1 MFRSGL
7 SINKLLQK
15 TLQSSKKSCNNNNSL
30 IQKKR
35 FSDMSSIPKPDR
47 TVRKRNKAARTAK
60 NTEKKGEGFP
70 ILFGSI
76 ILSVSAAAYL
86 LHDYYVDT
94 DNSTIKNYFPEF
106 ISKACDKL
114 LFSSNKGVD
123 EPYMYKLIPDFPDD
137 PVYMNVPPGTPAQPL
152 LILDVERCCI
162 GMTYTAADG
171 WRYYK
176 RPGLD
181 TFLKQLEQYYE
192 IVLHHETEEIVDAT
206 TQLIQSSGQFIHLLG
221 PTHAD
226 QRPDG
231 SIRKRLDLMNRP
243 MSTILLIDD
252 DPESFQGFEENT
264 LQIEPMRE
272 VDDPLFES
280 DDILLRLIPLL
291 QNMVH
296 HEKKDIPKVLRNLG
310 TRNATQAAE
319 EYEMRKF
326 RIQQANRQKRQGKGL
341 GALVH
346 SSTGA
351 APAPTAVFPE
361 VDLDDNSKGRI
372 IGETKQKQKLP
383 GETAKRRRTE
393 KKQGGLFA
401 WVERHE
407 QDKMEYEM
415 HRNEK
420 MQEIMQKRAQQQQ
433 QQSE

>member
-1 MFRSGL
+1 
-7 SINKLLQK
+7 
-15 TLQSSKKSCNNNNSL
+15 
-30 IQKKR
+30 
-35 FSDMSSIPKPDR
+35 
-47 TVRKRNKAARTAK
+47 
-60 NTEKKGEGFP
+60 
-70 ILFGSI
+70 
-76 ILSVSAAAYL
+76 
-86 LHDYYVDT
+86 
-94 DNSTIKNYFPEF
+94 
-106 ISKACDKL
+106 
-114 LFSSNKGVD
+114 
-123 EPYMYKLIPDFPDD
+123 
-137 PVYMNVPPGTPAQPL
+137 MNVPPGTPAQPL
-152 LILDVERCCI
+152 LILDVERCCL
-162 GMTYTAADG
+162 GMTHTAADG

-192 IVLHHETEEIVDAT
+192 IVLHHETEAAVDAT
-206 TQLIQSSGQFIHLLG
+206 AHLIQSSGQFIHLLG
-221 PTHAD
+221 PSHAD

-243 MSTILLIDD
+243 ISTILLIDD

-272 VDDPLFES
+272 PDDPLFEA

-310 TRNATQAAE
+310 TRDAVQAAE

-326 RIQQANRQKRQGKGL
+326 RIQQADRRKRQGKGL

-346 SSTGA
+346 SATGP

-361 VDLDDNSKGRI
+361 VDYDDKSKDKILGDSQ
-372 IGETKQKQKLP
+372 QKLKLP
-383 GETAKRRRTE
+383 GETAKRRKTE

-401 WVERHE
+401 WVERNE
-407 QDKMEYEM
+407 QDKMENEM
-415 HRNEK
+415 RRQEK

-433 QQSE
+433 SQ